1 MRFELFIATRY
12 LRAKRRQAFI
22 GIITAISIA
31 GVAAGVASL
40 IVALAVNNGFRQDL
54 QARLLGSTAHISLLR
69 VESDGIQNWRPLL
82 DKLQHEPHVVAAAP
96 AIYEQVLISRGPRAR
111 GAVLKG
117 MLPRY
122 ERKVSDLLQTV
133 TIGSAAELEEAAA
146 GTEGAGSRANAASA
160 SDASATS
167 TSSTTAADRPADKSV
182 RATQSPDD
190 LTGVHDRVAAMP
202 PIILGKDLSEGIGAT
217 VGSVVL
223 VTSPQGE
230 LTPFGMVPK
239 YIRFRVVGV
248 FNSGFFDYDSSWAFI
263 KLADAQE
270 LFGLGDVISVI
281 QFKLDDIYRAPEV
294 GPELERAAD
303 SISGGS
309 GFMTTN
315 WMEQNKPLFH
325 ALRLERLVTFITI
338 GLIVF
343 VAALNILISLT
354 MMVME
359 KTKDIA
365 VLMSMGT
372 KKKQIRRV
380 FIAQGVLIGV
390 IGTVIGLAIGYAISW
405 AGGHYHFI
413 SLSAEVYSIDYVP
426 FAPRPM
432 DGLIVALVSIGIS
445 FVATIYPSWAAA
457 RILPAEALR
466 YE

>member
-1 MRFELFIATRY
+1 
-12 LRAKRRQAFI
+12 
-22 GIITAISIA
+22 
-31 GVAAGVASL
+31 
-40 IVALAVNNGFRQDL
+40 
-54 QARLLGSTAHISLLR
+54 
-69 VESDGIQNWRPLL
+69 
-82 DKLQHEPHVVAAAP
+82 
-96 AIYEQVLISRGPRAR
+96 
-111 GAVLKG
+111 
-117 MLPRY
+117 
-122 ERKVSDLLQTV
+122 
-133 TIGSAAELEEAAA
+133 
-146 GTEGAGSRANAASA
+146 
-160 SDASATS
+160 
-167 TSSTTAADRPADKSV
+167 
-182 RATQSPDD
+182 
-190 LTGVHDRVAAMP
+190 MP
-202 PIILGKDLSEGIGAT
+202 PIILGHDLADEVGAT
-217 VGSVVL
+217 VGSIVL

-239 YIRFRVVGV
+239 YIRFRVVGI

-263 KLADAQE
+263 RLADAQE

-294 GPELERAAD
+294 GQQLERAAD
-303 SISGGS
+303 QATASS

-372 KKKQIRRV
+372 KKRQIRRV
-380 FIAQGVLIGV
+380 FIAQGMLIGV
-390 IGTVIGLAIGYAISW
+390 IGTLIGLALGYGISW

-413 SLSAEVYSIDYVP
+413 ALSPEVYSIDYVP

-445 FVATIYPSWAAA
+445 FVATIYPSWAAS